1 MNNSK
6 TDLRV
11 FGYLYLIMAAI
22 DLAGLAAF
30 FIKGDLDPQTV
41 AKAAGNFALALAA
54 VLFVIAIILFFTLLK
69 LFVGLDILHFADGKK
84 AAPNVKM
91 AVILLVIHVI
101 SLKSKSAGTMELISK
116 PADTAI
122 AVAEAVVMVLYLL
135 WLKKKKNS

>member
-6 TDLRV
+6 KDLRV

-41 AKAAGNFALALAA
+41 AEAAGNFALALAA
-54 VLFVIAIILFFTLLK
+54 ILFVIAIILFFTLLK